1 MFDIRIYT
9 KMAASQQQKTDAE
22 MTLSKLQN
30 EVCAGRYVFKHP
42 LVITACGVQD
52 KYVFY
57 TACLKCPKRVSEK
70 GNGSVCPIHG
80 NQRGCVYRFALRLLF
95 VDEIGSECWCA
106 CFEENAV
113 KILGFTANGYAA
125 LETDDERYAAMNILR
140 GSQVMVTIRKRVTKE
155 YVNYNVAEIDV
166 INV

>member
-1 MFDIRIYT
+1 MTQRATRQEMTVHCTSQLPVDYKRQASVGQDIHNLFDIRIYT

-52 KYVFY
+52 KYVVY

-70 GNGSVCPIHG
+70 GNGSV
-80 NQRGCVYRFALRLLF
+80 
-95 VDEIGSECWCA
+95 
-106 CFEENAV
+106 
-113 KILGFTANGYAA
+113 
-125 LETDDERYAAMNILR
+125 
-140 GSQVMVTIRKRVTKE
+140 
-155 YVNYNVAEIDV
+155 
-166 INV
+166 

>member
-9 KMAASQQQKTDAE
+9 KMAASQQQNTE

-30 EVCAGRYVFKHP
+30 EVCAGRYVFKQP

-57 TACLKCPKRVSEK
+57 TACLKCPKRVSK
-70 GNGSVCPIHG
+70 HGCPTHGYQQQSVC
-80 NQRGCVYRFALRLLF
+80 RFALRLLF
-95 VDEIGSECWCA
+95 VDEIGSECWCT
-106 CFEENAV
+106 CFDENAV
-113 KILGFTANGYAA
+113 KILGFTANDYAKM
-125 LETDDERYAAMNILR
+125 ETDDERYEAMNTLR

>member
-1 MFDIRIYT
+1 
-9 KMAASQQQKTDAE
+9 MAASQQTDAE

-30 EVCAGRYVFKHP
+30 EVCAGHYVFKHP
-42 LVITACGVQD
+42 LVVTACGVQD

-57 TACLKCPKRVSEK
+57 TACLKCPKGLR
-70 GNGSVCPIHG
+70 GNVCPIHG
-80 NQRGCVYRFALRLLF
+80 YQQGCVYRFALRLLF
-95 VDEIGSECWCA
+95 VDEIGSESWCT
-106 CFEENAV
+106 CFDENAV
-113 KILGFTANGYAA
+113 KILGFTANDYAV
-125 LETDDERYAAMNILR
+125 LETDDARYASMNILR